1 MMDKSEAVKCIIFKI
16 NSEQYH
22 QYLIYCLQV
31 AGRNREKIFKL
42 IYINQSFISY
52 IFVCFV

>member
-42 IYINQSFISY
+42 IYINQSFI
-52 IFVCFV
+52 